1 MHNYEDFLYEKT
13 NVGGNHGFEPV
24 CDHPFLFDFQR
35 SLVEWA
41 TLKGRA
47 AILADC
53 GLGKTAMQLAW
64 ADNVVRKTNGR
75 VLILTPLAVA
85 SQTVRE
91 AGKFG
96 IEAKQSRDGS
106 INCAITV
113 TNYEQLA
120 KFNASDF
127 AGVVCDES
135 SILKNFK
142 GMIKH
147 DVTRFMSKLKYRLLC
162 SATCAPNDYIELG
175 TSSEALGEL
184 GYMDMISKFFKAD
197 DGRAAIGR
205 SGHDTYRFGEGG
217 KSNKFRFRGH
227 AEKHFWRWVCSW
239 ARAVRTPA
247 DLGFDDSRYKL
258 PELITRSHV
267 VTARESMPG
276 MLFDLPAVTL
286 EEQRHE
292 RRRTI
297 GQRCEMAA
305 EIANGTDQPVISWC
319 HLNDEGDALEDMIP
333 DAAQVAGRHDDDH
346 KEALFND
353 FINGNLRVLV
363 TKPKIGGFGL
373 NFQHCAH
380 QTFFPSHSFEQW
392 YQAIRRS
399 WRFGQTRPVTVDVI
413 TSECESRVLANMN
426 HKARAA
432 EKMFAELVANMRDEL
447 AIMRENDHTKKQG
460 VPSWL

>member
-1 MHNYEDFLYEKT
+1 MDYEGFLYEKT
-13 NVGGNHGFEPV
+13 NIGGNHGFAPV
-24 CDHPFLFDFQR
+24 FDADFLFDFQR
-35 SLVEWA
+35 ELVEWA

-64 ADNVVRKTNGR
+64 AQNVVQHTGGR

-85 SQTVRE
+85 AQTVRE
-91 AGKFG
+91 GDKFG

-106 INCAITV
+106 IGADIVV
-113 TNYEQLA
+113 TNYEQLG
-120 KFNASDF
+120 KFDRNDF
-127 AGVVCDES
+127 VGVVCDES
-135 SILKNFK
+135 SILKNFRGK
-142 GMIKH
+142 IKD
-147 DVTRFMSKLKYRLLC
+147 DVTRFMSKMKYRLLC

-184 GYMDMISKFFKAD
+184 GYMDMISKFFKPD
-197 DGRAAIGR
+197 DGRGAAIGR
-205 SGHDTYRFGEGG
+205 GGHGAYRKGHEVVR
-217 KSNKFRFRGH
+217 NKFRFRGH

-247 DLGFDDSRYKL
+247 DLGFDDGAYQL
-258 PELITRSHV
+258 PELITRSHIV
-267 VTARESMPG
+267 HARERLPG
-276 MLFDLPAVTL
+276 MLFDLPAITL

-297 GQRCEMAA
+297 NQRCEMAA
-305 EIANGTDQPVISWC
+305 EIANATDQPVICWC
-319 HLNDEGDALEDMIP
+319 HLNDEGETLEKMIP
-333 DAAQVAGRHDDDH
+333 DAAQVAGRHDDDY
-346 KEALFND
+346 KESTFND
-353 FINGNLRVLV
+353 FVNGRVRVLI

-399 WRFGQTRPVTVDVI
+399 WRFGQKRPVVVDVI
-413 TSECESRVLANMN
+413 TSECESRVLSNMQA
-426 HKARAA
+426 KAAA
-432 EKMFAELVANMRDEL
+432 ADKMFAELVANMRDEL
-447 AIMRENDHTKKQG
+447 AIMRDNDHTQKQG